1 VLPAPLAVS
10 IVLVIY
16 IHLWLRAWRHVDG
29 ARKYAAIYTTS
40 TITLSCLAAYAA
52 LSRIDPDR
60 DILPSALHAIVAV
73 VVALVVYR
81 IVNAVLIAAAF
92 VVSTGTWRPSVLLGS
107 WSDNAL
113 EFSTLALGVFT
124 AAALQ
129 RVPWFAVMVLPAV
142 FLLQYHALLRDLV
155 QAATVDAKTELL
167 NAAAWRQLAQREL
180 SRADRQET
188 PTAVLV
194 IDMDRFKHINDT
206 YGHLA
211 GDTALR
217 AVADALADELRE
229 YDAVGRFGGEEFV
242 ALLPGADTHSAVNVA
257 ERLRRRIETTEIL
270 VEGRNAPGMQRV
282 HVTASVGVAST
293 PSKSA
298 DLDDLLRAADNALY
312 AAKHGGRNTVRVAPS
327 AVAA

>member
-1 VLPAPLAVS
+1 MSAVLRVTDLTWDHTVGTIAVATGLAM
-10 IVLVIY
+10 LVF
-16 IHLWLRAWRHVDG
+16 
-29 ARKYAAIYTTS
+29 
-40 TITLSCLAAYAA
+40 
-52 LSRIDPDR
+52 
-60 DILPSALHAIVAV
+60 
-73 VVALVVYR
+73 R
-81 IVNAVLIAAAF
+81 IVNRGLISAAI
-92 VVSTGTWRPSVLLGS
+92 LLSSATYSPAKLFGS
-107 WSDNAL
+107 WQENSA
-113 EFSTLALGVFT
+113 EFATLALGAVT
-124 AAALQ
+124 AVSLV

-155 QAATVDAKTELL
+155 QAATVDGKTELL

-180 SRADRQET
+180 SRADRQAT
-188 PTAVLV
+188 STAVLV

-217 AVADALADELRE
+217 AVADTLADELRE

-242 ALLPGADTHSAVNVA
+242 ALLPDADTHAAANVA

-293 PSKSA
+293 PAKAA

-312 AAKHGGRNTVRVAPS
+312 AAKHGGRNTVCVAPT